1 MNTKKQ
7 ITVQLDSKLR
17 DAAKNLADELDTDMK
32 SIIRQSLIDFLK
44 KHNKDIPVKEL

>member
-32 SIIRQSLIDFLK
+32 SIIRQALIDFLK
-44 KHNKDIPVKEL
+44 KHNKEIPVKEL